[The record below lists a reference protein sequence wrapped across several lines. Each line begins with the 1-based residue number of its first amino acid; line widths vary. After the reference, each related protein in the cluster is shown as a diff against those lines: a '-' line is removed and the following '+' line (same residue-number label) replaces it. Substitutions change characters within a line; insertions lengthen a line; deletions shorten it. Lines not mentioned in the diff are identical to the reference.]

1 MDYFY
6 DGQVR
11 RYVTQ
16 FMRVF
21 IGFKYKTG
29 DGTLRHVPVMYGDMT
44 RQVAAIIKEN
54 SENKMA
60 TVPKISCY
68 ISGLEMDTT
77 RLADAS
83 FVSKLNI
90 SERAWSEENGEIGYK
105 NYQGAGYT
113 VERLMPTPF
122 KLTMKADIW
131 TSNTDQKL
139 QLMEQILVLFNP
151 SLEIQTTDNYI
162 DWTSLSVIDLSTLN
176 FSSRTIP
183 QGNDSEIDVCSIEFK
198 MPIYISPPAKVKKL
212 GVIRNIVANV
222 FGQTGDILALDDLIY
237 AGNGNMIH
245 TRNVSGNFRIL
256 LLKSNNDQPNDF
268 DVSIVAPSEVITNL
282 KGLDTP
288 YKAGDP
294 VDWNTVINLYGGY
307 ISGISKIFFLQADG
321 NELGGT
327 FVVNELDPTQ
337 LLVSLEEKPS
347 NTVIYSSVYPN
358 GRTTVDAIVDPYKFN
373 PKRPNKES
381 SDQILVAGTRYLV
394 LDDVNTSSS
403 VGTTVKNPPFNP
415 QFAYD
420 GPDGWKNLNGS
431 DPVIEANSI
440 VEWSGTEWINLMPTW
455 AVSNPLPSA
464 YSLIAYN
471 RNQIVIYDGVA
482 YRATANITQQENT
495 VVPSANDKFIAISI
509 LFQNLRTGIQYRWGA
524 DGQWMKSFEGEYASG
539 YWRLDLDPV

>member
-6 DGQVR
+6 DGQIR

-54 SENKMA
+54 SENKMS

-90 SERAWSEENGEIGYK
+90 TERAWSEENGTIDYK
-105 NYQGAGYT
+105 NYPGAGYT

-122 KLTMKADIW
+122 KLSMKADIW

-183 QGNDSEIDVCSIEFK
+183 QGNESEIDICSIEFK

-222 FGQTGDILALDDLIY
+222 FGETGDILALDDLIY
-237 AGNGNMIH
+237 AGTGNMIH
-245 TRNVSGNFRIL
+245 TRNVRGGFRIL
-256 LLKSNNDQPNDF
+256 LLKSNNNQDNDF
-268 DVSIVAPSEVITNL
+268 DVSIVSPGEVLINKT
-282 KGLDTP
+282 GVETP

-294 VDWNTVINLYGGY
+294 VDWTTIVNLYGGY
-307 ISGISKIFFLQADG
+307 ISGISKIFFLQSDG

-327 FVVNELDPTQ
+327 FVINELEPTK
-337 LLVSLEEKPS
+337 LLVTLEDRPS
-347 NTVIYSSVYPN
+347 NTVIYSSVHTS

-381 SDQILVAGTRYLV
+381 SDQVIVAGTRYLV
-394 LDDVNTSSS
+394 LDDVNTSTS
-403 VGTTVKNPPFNP
+403 VGTIVKNPPFNP
-415 QFAYD
+415 QFTYD
-420 GPDGWKNLNGS
+420 GPDGWKNINNS

-440 VEWSGTEWINLMPTW
+440 IEWTGTAWISLIPRW
-455 AVSNPLPSA
+455 AVSTPLPSQ
-464 YSLIAYN
+464 YTLIAYN
-471 RNQIVIYDGVA
+471 INQIVIYDGVA
-482 YRATANITQQENT
+482 YRATANITQEDNT
-495 VVPSANDKFIAISI
+495 AIPTDNDKFTAISI
-509 LFQNLRTGIQYRWGA
+509 LFQNLKTGIQYRWGA
-524 DGQWMKSFEGEYASG
+524 DGQWMKSFEGEYSSG
-539 YWRLDLDPV
+539 YWRLDLDPL

>member
-6 DGQVR
+6 DGQIR

-44 RQVAAIIKEN
+44 RQVASIIKDN
-54 SENKMA
+54 SENKMS
-60 TVPKISCY
+60 TVPRIACY

-83 FVSKLNI
+83 FVSKLHI
-90 SERAWSEENGEIGYK
+90 KERAWEGVDGEVEY
-105 NYQGAGYT
+105 NNFQGAGYT

-122 KLTMKADIW
+122 KLSMKADIW

-183 QGNDSEIDVCSIEFK
+183 QGNDSEIDICSVEFK

-222 FGQTGDILALDDLIY
+222 FGESGDVLNLDDLIY
-237 AGNGNMIH
+237 AGNGNSIH

-268 DVSIVAPSEVITNL
+268 DVSIVSPNEVILAN
-282 KGLDTP
+282 KLDPPT
-288 YKAGDP
+288 KTSDP
-294 VDWNTVINLYGGY
+294 IDWNTIVNIYGGY
-307 ISGISKIFFLQADG
+307 ISGISKIFFLQPDG
-321 NELGGT
+321 NEMGGT
-327 FVVNELDPTQ
+327 FVINEIDPTQ
-337 LLVSLEEKPS
+337 LLVSLEDRPS
-347 NTVIYSSVYPN
+347 NTVIFSSVYPA

-373 PKRPNKES
+373 PKRPNKETA
-381 SDQILVAGTRYLV
+381 DQLIVAGTRYLV
-394 LDDVNTSSS
+394 LDDVNTSTN
-403 VGTTVKNPPFNP
+403 VGTQVDNPPFNP
-415 QFAYD
+415 TFNYD
-420 GPDGWKNLNGS
+420 GPDAWKNSNGS
-431 DPVIEANSI
+431 DPVIKANAI
-440 VEWSGTEWINLMPTW
+440 IEWSGTAWVDLIPTW
-455 AVSNPLPSA
+455 VVSTPTPLTA
-464 YSLIAYN
+464 ATQVYAL
-471 RNQIVIYDGVA
+471 NQIVIYDGVA
-482 YRATANITQQENT
+482 YKATANITQSDNA
-495 VVPSANDKFIAISI
+495 VVPSNNSKFQVISL
-509 LFQNLRTGIQYRWGA
+509 LFQNLKTGVQYRWGT
-524 DGQWMKSFEGEYASG
+524 DGQWMKSFEGEYMSG
-539 YWRLDLDPV
+539 YWRFDLDPV

>member
-1 MDYFY
+1 
-6 DGQVR
+6 
-11 RYVTQ
+11 
-16 FMRVF
+16 
-21 IGFKYKTG
+21 
-29 DGTLRHVPVMYGDMT
+29 VPVMYGDMT

-54 SENKMA
+54 SENKMS
-60 TVPKISCY
+60 TVPKIACY
-68 ISGLEMDTT
+68 ISGLEMDTS

-90 SERAWSEENGEIGYK
+90 SERAWTEENGEIGYK

-183 QGNDSEIDVCSIEFK
+183 QGNESEIDICSIEFK

-222 FGQTGDILALDDLIY
+222 FGETGDILALDDLIY
-237 AGNGNMIH
+237 AGIGNMIH

-256 LLKSNNDQPNDF
+256 LLKSNNDQANDF
-268 DVSIVAPSEVITNL
+268 DVSIVSPSEVVINKT
-282 KGLDTP
+282 GLEPP
-288 YKAGDP
+288 YKTGDT
-294 VDWNTVINLYGGY
+294 VDWNTIVNQYGGY

-327 FVVNELDPTQ
+327 FVINELDPTR
-337 LLVSLEEKPS
+337 LLVSLEDRPS
-347 NTVIYSSVYPN
+347 NTVIYSAVYPN

-381 SDQILVAGTRYLV
+381 SDQTIVAGARYLV
-394 LDDVNTSSS
+394 LDDVNTSTS

-415 QFAYD
+415 QFSYD

-431 DPVIEANSI
+431 DPIIHANSI
-440 VEWSGTEWINLMPTW
+440 IEWTGSEWVNLIPEW
-455 AVSNPLPSA
+455 VVSSPGPSQLN
-464 YSLIAYN
+464 LIAYVQ
-471 RNQIVIYDGVA
+471 NQIVIYDGVA
-482 YRATANITQQENT
+482 YQATANMTQEENT
-495 VVPSANDKFIAISI
+495 IVPSDNDKFLAISL
-509 LFQNLRTGIQYRWGA
+509 LFQNLKTGIQYRWGS
-524 DGQWMKSFEGEYASG
+524 DSQWMKSFEGEYASG
-539 YWRLDLDPV
+539 YWRFDLDPL

>member
-6 DGQVR
+6 DGQIR

-29 DGTLRHVPVMYGDMT
+29 DGTLSHVPVMYGDMT
-44 RQVAAIIKEN
+44 RQVASIIKDN
-54 SENKMA
+54 SENKMS
-60 TVPKISCY
+60 TVPRIACY

-83 FVSKLNI
+83 FVSKLHVK
-90 SERAWSEENGEIGYK
+90 ERAWEDVGSEIEYK
-105 NYQGAGYT
+105 NFQGAGYT

-122 KLTMKADIW
+122 NLSMKADIW

-183 QGNDSEIDVCSIEFK
+183 QGGDSEIDICSIEFK

-222 FGQTGDILALDDLIY
+222 FGESGDVLNLDDLIY

-256 LLKSNNDQPNDF
+256 LLKSNNDQANDF
-268 DVSIVAPSEVITNL
+268 DVSIVSPNEVILANKLEPPT
-282 KGLDTP
+282 KTS
-288 YKAGDP
+288 DP
-294 VDWNTVINLYGGY
+294 INWNTIVDIYGGY

-321 NELGGT
+321 NEMGGT
-327 FVVNELDPTQ
+327 FVINELDPTR
-337 LLVSLEEKPS
+337 LLVNLEDRPS
-347 NTVIYSSVYPN
+347 NTVIFSSVYPA
-358 GRTTVDAIVDPYKFN
+358 GRTTIDAIVDPYKFN

-381 SDQILVAGTRYLV
+381 ADQTIVAGTRYLV
-394 LDDVNTSSS
+394 LDDVNTSTN
-403 VGTTVKNPPFNP
+403 VGTLVDNPPFNP
-415 QFAYD
+415 TFNYD
-420 GPDGWKNLNGS
+420 GPDAWKNLNGS
-431 DPVIEANSI
+431 DPVIKANAI
-440 VEWSGTEWINLMPTW
+440 IEWSGTAWVDLIPTW
-455 AVSNPLPSA
+455 LVSTPTPATSA
-464 YSLIAYN
+464 IQVYA

-482 YRATANITQQENT
+482 YRANANITQGENIK
-495 VVPSANDKFIAISI
+495 VPLDNDKFDEISL
-509 LFQNLRTGIQYRWGA
+509 LFQNLKTGIQYRWGT
-524 DGQWMKSFEGEYASG
+524 DGQWMKSFEGEYMSG
-539 YWRLDLDPV
+539 YWRFDLDPL

>member
-6 DGQVR
+6 DGQIR

-16 FMRVF
+16 FMRIF

-29 DGTLRHVPVMYGDMT
+29 DGTVRHVPVMYGDMT

-183 QGNDSEIDVCSIEFK
+183 QGNESEIDICSIEFK

-222 FGQTGDILALDDLIY
+222 FGDSGDILSLDDLIY

-245 TRNVSGNFRIL
+245 TRNVNGNFRIL
-256 LLKSNNDQPNDF
+256 LLKSNNDQDNDF
-268 DVSIVAPSEVITNL
+268 DVSIVAPNEVLLNNTAIGAT
-282 KGLDTP
+282 

-294 VDWNTVINLYGGY
+294 IDWNTVINLYGGY

-347 NTVIYSSVYPN
+347 NTVIYSSVYPS

-373 PKRPNKES
+373 PKRPNKEA
-381 SDQILVAGTRYLV
+381 SDQVIVPGVRYLV
-394 LDDVNTSSS
+394 LDDVNTSTS
-403 VGTTVKNPPFNP
+403 VGSTVKQPPFNP
-415 QFAYD
+415 QFSYD
-420 GPDGWKNLNGS
+420 GPDGWKNSNNS
-431 DPVIEANSI
+431 DPIITANSI
-440 VEWSGTEWINLMPTW
+440 IEWSGTAWINLMPTW
-455 AVSNPLPSA
+455 IVSTPLPSQYA
-464 YSLIAYN
+464 LIAYEL
-471 RNQIVIYDGVA
+471 NQIVIYDGIA
-482 YRATANITQQENT
+482 YRATSNITQQENT
-495 VVPSANDKFIAISI
+495 AIPSANDKFTEISI
-509 LFQNLRTGIQYRWGA
+509 LFQNLRTGIQYRWGT
-524 DGQWMKSFEGEYASG
+524 DEQWMKSFEGEYASG
-539 YWRLDLDPV
+539 YWRLDLDPQ

>member
-1 MDYFY
+1 
-6 DGQVR
+6 
-11 RYVTQ
+11 
-16 FMRVF
+16 
-21 IGFKYKTG
+21 
-29 DGTLRHVPVMYGDMT
+29 MYGDMT

-90 SERAWSEENGEIGYK
+90 SERAWGEENGDISYK

-122 KLTMKADIW
+122 KLSMKADIW

-183 QGNDSEIDVCSIEFK
+183 QGNESEIDVCSIEFK

-222 FGQTGDILALDDLIY
+222 FGDSGDILALDDLIY
-237 AGNGNMIH
+237 AGTGNMIH

-268 DVSIVAPSEVITNL
+268 DVSIVAPGEVVLN
-282 KGLDTP
+282 KAGADSP
-288 YKAGDP
+288 YKTGDR
-294 VDWNTVINLYGGY
+294 VDWNTIVNLYGGY
-307 ISGISKIFFLQADG
+307 ISGISKIYFLQADG

-327 FVVNELDPTQ
+327 FVVNELDPTR

-347 NTVIYSSVYPN
+347 NTVLFSSAYPS

-381 SDQILVAGTRYLV
+381 ADQPIVAGTRYLV
-394 LDDVNTSSS
+394 LDDVNTSTS

-415 QFAYD
+415 QFSYD
-420 GPDGWKNLNGS
+420 GPDAWKNLNGT
-431 DPVIEANSI
+431 DPTIEANSI
-440 VEWSGTEWINLMPTW
+440 IEWSGTGWVNLMPAW
-455 AVSNPLPSA
+455 IVSTPLPSQFA
-464 YSLIAYN
+464 LIAYN
-471 RNQIVIYDGVA
+471 LNQIVIYDGVA
-482 YRATANITQQENT
+482 YRATADITQEENT
-495 VVPSANDKFIAISI
+495 LVPSSNIKFEEVSI
-509 LFQNLRTGIQYRWGA
+509 LFQNLKTGIQYRWGF

-539 YWRLDLDPV
+539 YWRLDLDPQ